1 MKRHFSTLF
10 DATHIKKTIYLFI
23 ISASLIITSS
33 LVGISD
39 NLPMIAMLLAGIML
53 LFFTVL
59 HPWKKAINYA
69 IMAMVCFGILLLEVL
84 VIFILDKIDKTEY
97 ISEGIGMSI
106 AFLVCV
112 PGILVGI
119 NGAIFCAL
127 RKK

>member
-97 ISEGIGMSI
+97 INEGIGMSI

-119 NGAIFCAL
+119 TGAIFFAL